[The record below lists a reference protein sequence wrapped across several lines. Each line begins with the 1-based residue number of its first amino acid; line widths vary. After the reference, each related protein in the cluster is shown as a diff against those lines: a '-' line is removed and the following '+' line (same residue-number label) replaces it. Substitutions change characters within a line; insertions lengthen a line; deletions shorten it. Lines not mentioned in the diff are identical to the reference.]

1 MLIVG
6 FKKSGERHNMENK
19 AVLLDTSF
27 MIRLMTE
34 TDDLHNNAMAYYR
47 YFLDHGIDMKFSTIS
62 IAEFCVIGSISD
74 LPLRN
79 LKIIPFN
86 FDHAQ
91 RAGQF
96 AATIFKARNDGK
108 LPEVKERLLIPN
120 DTKLFSQADMDSA
133 IEYFV
138 TSDVRSKN
146 TIAIL
151 RDECNAHLQ
160 HLDIHTPADQSF
172 GELFV

>member
-1 MLIVG
+1 
-6 FKKSGERHNMENK
+6 MENK

-27 MIRLMTE
+27 IIRLLSGD
-34 TDDLHNNAMAYYR
+34 DDLHDNAMAYYK
-47 YFLDHGIDMKFSTIS
+47 YFLSHGIDMKFSTIS
-62 IAEFCVIGSISD
+62 IAEFCVVGSISD

-91 RAGQF
+91 RAGLF
-96 AATIFKARNDGK
+96 AATLFKARNGGN
-108 LPEVKERLLIPN
+108 LPEVNERLLIPN

-133 IEYFV
+133 IQYFV

-151 RDECNAHLQ
+151 NDECNAHLQ
-160 HLDIHTPADQSF
+160 HLDIHTPASQTF

>member
-1 MLIVG
+1 MG
-6 FKKSGERHNMENK
+6 NK

-27 MIRLMTE
+27 VIRLLSE
-34 TDDLHNNAMAYYR
+34 ANELHDNAVAYYR

-62 IAEFCVIGSISD
+62 IAEYCVRGNISE

-96 AATIFKARNDGK
+96 AATLFSARNAGK
-108 LPEVKERLLIPN
+108 LPEISERILIPN
-120 DTKLFSQADMDSA
+120 DTKLFSQADLDTS
-133 IEYFV
+133 IHYFV
-138 TSDVRSKN
+138 TSDVKSKN
-146 TIAIL
+146 TISIL
-151 RDECNAHLQ
+151 NKECGARLQ
-160 HLDIHTPADQSF
+160 HLDIHISAGQIF